1 MNLDGQNRIGIRT
14 TKGEKISR
22 EKLNKDATNG
32 ANTAIVEQED
42 LDQKLKKM
50 DERLKQME
58 NALSK

>member
-1 MNLDGQNRIGIRT
+1 MNLDGQNRLGIRA
-14 TKGEKISR
+14 TKGEKMSR
-22 EKLNKDATNG
+22 EELNKDAANG
-32 ANTAIVEQED
+32 ANSAIVERED